1 MQSKW
6 KAIFDVIII
15 IIIFYSCV
23 TTVFIISFNYKQG
36 PMMLLIDNIVTISF
50 ALDFFFNFFMEYQD
64 KDTFEQV
71 KNYKKIAKRYAK
83 GWMVIDFISTFPF
96 DYFWRGKG
104 VFARLFR
111 LGRLSKLVKVLD
123 IGRFKRL
130 VKAQFENS
138 TRPDRIQTQQT
149 IMYMFKLFRMMIS
162 ILILTYIMACGWWA
176 YVKYMYKDEHGIV
189 SDTSFITYHLKKR
202 FIEDNLN

>member
-1 MQSKW
+1 M
-6 KAIFDVIII
+6 
-15 IIIFYSCV
+15 
-23 TTVFIISFNYKQG
+23 SFVNCKYRH
-36 PMMLLIDNIVTISF
+36 IR
-50 ALDFFFNFFMEYQD
+50 FNFFMEYQD
-64 KDTFEQV
+64 KDTFELV
-71 KNYKKIAKRYAK
+71 RNYKKIAKRYLK
-83 GWMVIDFISTFPF
+83 GWMTVDFISTFPF
-96 DYFWRGKG
+96 DILVPGKG

-162 ILILTYIMACGWWA
+162 ILILTYIMACAWWA
-176 YVKYMYKDEHGIV
+176 YVKLMYVQENGDV
-189 SDTSFITYHLKKR
+189 SEVTFIS
-202 FIEDNLN
+202 